1 MTALATL
8 NPIGQFFGLDGSPL
22 DGGRL
27 YFGQANQNP
36 VTAAITVYWDAAAT
50 QPAAQPIATLNGFPV
65 RSGTP
70 AIVYAATDY
79 SLLVQDARG
88 RQVLYAQ
95 NSADFGN
102 AATIVGQV
110 TALRAD
116 LANTSDATKGAALV
130 GNKYDAA
137 NAAALNLHSY
147 IEDGAYNVM
156 GFIAEASKA
165 AIRSYTSNTD
175 LDTQIGNAIAAAYA
189 DGHNLFFPRGRFNIN
204 AGVSQLIDGGRLSKG
219 LVMYGAGKNSTVLRQ
234 TGTPGSNGLLR
245 FYGTAASSGTPNSM
259 QLMMR
264 DLSFFGNGK
273 NSDGLVLNGI
283 AEFYVDNVA
292 FEGFDNGLDLRSSL
306 IGEVTRSVL
315 TGNNTGCRTRRD
327 GTGAYCNRILF
338 QANSIKGNSR
348 FGLDFGAANGIDLFS
363 NDIEE
368 NGVNASTST
377 VTITNATPAVVTWA
391 AHGLAAGDPVIFT
404 TTGALPA
411 GLVADYPY
419 HVIATG
425 LTANTFQ
432 FSATLGGSAVATSSA
447 GSGTHT
453 ARSPKTGSI
462 IIRATCIDELGYAIF
477 DLAGGWHEGNA
488 GGVIR
493 SEYMSSAYGLK
504 LSIRNLNLAG
514 AVGGEDSLIV
524 PNAYFVSLRDVV
536 AVVGSD
542 AMTINAQGLTIEDSL
557 LTNLKRPTNT
567 PTTVINSRFGGS
579 TYASGENGSFTGTL
593 TGCTTSPT
601 ASISYTI
608 QGRTVTLNLAALTAT
623 SNSTAATITG
633 LPAVLWPLTDRTVLA
648 FVSDNGVKKVSPV
661 TISTT
666 GVIALTNNGDVFTAA
681 GAKGLQSACTVTYE
695 I

>member
-36 VTAAITVYWDAAAT
+36 VTAAIAVYWDAAAT

-70 AIVYAATDY
+70 AIVYAATEY

-102 AATIVGQV
+102 AATVVGKV

-116 LANTSDATKGAALV
+116 LADAVDVSKGAALL
-130 GNKYDAA
+130 GNKYETP
-137 NAAALNLHSY
+137 NAVALNLHSY
-147 IEDGAYNVM
+147 IEDDGAYNVM
-156 GFIAEASKA
+156 GFIDEVNKA
-165 AIRSYTSNTD
+165 AIRNYTSNVD
-175 LDTQIGNAIAAAYA
+175 LDTEIGDTIAAAYA
-189 DGHNLFFPRGRFNIN
+189 DGHGVRFPRGRFNIN
-204 AGVSQLIDGGRLSKG
+204 AGVSQLIDGGRLTKG
-219 LVMYGAGKNSTVLRQ
+219 LMISGAGKNSTVIRQ
-234 TGTPGSNGLLR
+234 TGTPANGLLR
-245 FYGTAASSGTPNSM
+245 FYGSTPGSGVPNSM
-259 QLMMR
+259 QMMMR
-264 DLSFFGNGK
+264 DISFFGNGK
-273 NSDGLVLNGI
+273 TCDGLVLDGL
-283 AEFYVDNVA
+283 AEFYIDNTA
-292 FEGFDNGLDLRSSL
+292 IEGFDNGLDLRSSL

-315 TGNNTGCRTRRD
+315 TGNNVGCRTRRN
-327 GTGAYCNRILF
+327 GTAAYCNRILF

-391 AHGLAAGDPVIFT
+391 AHGLVANDPVIFT
-404 TTGALPA
+404 TTGGLPA
-411 GLVADYPY
+411 GIVADYPY
-419 HVIATG
+419 HVISTG

-477 DLAGGWHEGNA
+477 DLAGGWHEGNV

-542 AMTINAQGLTIEDSL
+542 TMTINAQGLTIEDSL

-666 GVIALTNNGDVFTAA
+666 GVIALTNNGDVFTDA
-681 GAKGLQSACTVTYE
+681 GTKGVQSPCTVTYE